1 MKKDF
6 IPAALAELD
15 VWQANFKN
23 KVPNIAKQLNIPEPE
38 VQAVLN
44 AIDAQSGTY
53 GKMLAIRKEAKSAT
67 SSNIAQTKTT
77 VASIR
82 ALSNQIKSAPDY
94 TEAMGHALG
103 IIGSDTVF
111 DKADAKPNLTANKE
125 GNWIVVGFNKNKADG
140 IHVYSR
146 RSGEKDFSFLAADTV
161 PPYHD
166 KRPNL
171 VPGQA
176 ETREYKAW
184 YFSDEDIIGQESD
197 VISITV

>member
-6 IPAALAELD
+6 IPVTLSELND
-15 VWQANFKN
+15 WETNFKN
-23 KVPNIAKQLNIPEPE
+23 KLPEVAKALNIPEAE
-38 VQAVLN
+38 VTTVISFVAAHQTAYAQMLDGRKKAKSLTSN
-44 AIDAQSGTY
+44 NREQSKTAIDEVRRIGGS
-53 GKMLAIRKEAKSAT
+53 
-67 SSNIAQTKTT
+67 
-77 VASIR
+77 
-82 ALSNQIKSAPDY
+82 IKSAKGY

-111 DKADAKPNLTANKE
+111 DKAEAKPNLTANKE

-197 VISITV
+197 VVSITV

>member
-15 VWQANFKN
+15 VWQTNFKN
-23 KVPNIAKQLNIPEPE
+23 KVSNIAKQLNIPDSE
-38 VQAVLN
+38 VQPVLN
-44 AIDAQSGTY
+44 AIDAQSNSY
-53 GKMLAIRKEAKSAT
+53 GKVMAIRKEAKSAT
-67 SSNIAQTKTT
+67 SQNDAQTKTT

-82 ALSNQIKSAPDY
+82 VLSNQIKAAPGY
-94 TEAMGHALG
+94 TEAMGHELG
-103 IIGSDTVF
+103 ILGVDTIF
-111 DKADAKPNLTANKE
+111 DKAEAKPNLTVNKE

-140 IHVYSR
+140 IHLYSR
-146 RSGEKDFSFLAADTV
+146 RSGEKEFSFLAADTV

-197 VISITV
+197 VVSITV